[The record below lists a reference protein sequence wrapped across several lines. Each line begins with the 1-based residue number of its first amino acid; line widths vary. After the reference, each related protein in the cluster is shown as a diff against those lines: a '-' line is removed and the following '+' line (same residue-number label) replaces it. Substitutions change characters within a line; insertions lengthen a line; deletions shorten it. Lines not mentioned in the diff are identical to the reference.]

1 MPKQS
6 RARELRAVYVISVA
20 ANLAGMHPQTLRIYE
35 RPRLIEPFRTPG
47 GTRRYSD
54 EDLARLALIQE
65 LTEQG
70 INLEGAKRIM
80 LLEAEN
86 QKLRMAVG
94 RLRKKVSIATRSPPR
109 QSARFT
115 DLPEP
120 TSSSAATS
128 WTPQATC
135 WSRSRSL
142 PNPKVGSHWQPPGC
156 SEFGVAPT
164 ARS

>member
-35 RPRLIEPFRTPG
+35 RRGLIEPFRTPG

-94 RLRKKVSIATRSPPR
+94 RLRKKVSIANEITAAAVREVHRSTRADILVR
-109 QSARFT
+109 R
-115 DLPEP
+115 DIMD
-120 TSSSAATS
+120 
-128 WTPQATC
+128 TPGN
-135 WSRSRSL
+135 L
-142 PNPKVGSHWQPPGC
+142 L
-156 SEFGVAPT
+156 E
-164 ARS
+164 